1 MRDIAL
7 NWEFVARAPLRVGA
21 GKELISL
28 KSPVDLA
35 TIKISMGGRS
45 TPYIPGSSIKGVFRS
60 VSVQLARSKNI
71 KVCDGVGENTCMTA
85 GKQQGGQLKKAID
98 EYLRQGMTHEALKV
112 FEENS
117 CVLCKIFGS
126 PGFLSHVHFMDAY
139 PVGEPTT
146 NVRVGIAIDRKTG
159 AIWKK
164 ALYKVEYI
172 EPGARFKAG
181 LRATNLPNYAIGLL
195 VKILRLADQG
205 YVRIGGFKT
214 RGFGLVGVD
223 NIELAINDP
232 EAKGLKLRPLD
243 KFDSQVD
250 LEDCAS
256 LENGRITV
264 RGDRAKACLEKLER
278 VWESARLGKDS

>member
-7 NWEFVARAPLRVGA
+7 NWEFVAKAPLRVGA

-28 KSPVDLA
+28 KSPVDLSIIRI
-35 TIKISMGGRS
+35 TMGGKS
-45 TPYIPGSSIKGVFRS
+45 IPYIPGSSIKGVFRS
-60 VSVQLARSKNI
+60 VSVQLARSRNL
-71 KVCDGVGENTCMTA
+71 KVCDGVGNNTCMTS
-85 GKQQGGQLKKAID
+85 GKQQGEQLKKAID
-98 EYLRQGMTHEALKV
+98 EYLKQGMAYEALKT

-117 CVLCKIFGS
+117 CILCKIFGS
-126 PGFLSHVHFMDAY
+126 PGFLSHVYFTDAY

-146 NVRVGIAIDRKTG
+146 NVRIGIAIDRKTG
-159 AIWKK
+159 AIWKR
-164 ALYKVEYI
+164 ALYQVEYI

-181 LRATNLPNYAIGLL
+181 LHATNLPNYAIGLL
-195 VKILRLADQG
+195 VKILRLINKG

-223 NIELAINDP
+223 NVELTITDP
-232 EAKGLKLRPLD
+232 GSNGLKLRSLD

-256 LENGRITV
+256 FESGKVII
-264 RGDRAKACLEKLER
+264 RGEKAWACFEKLEDA
-278 VWESARLGKDS
+278 WENAKLS